1 MTDTLFQVAGFSIS
15 PDGIKFHVSRD
26 TNVKAIN
33 INMGGETYFRFVVLP
48 SKMTKPQAAKHLLD
62 TLDKAKV
69 SEKVFAVLQKVVS
82 GPVVPEKA
90 PKAPKAPKVVVAK
103 PVKPVKGVKSN
114 AAATLKA
121 AVAPADAAAK
131 AKRLETIRAIAA
143 KRNK

>member
-33 INMGGETYFRFVVLP
+33 INMGGETYFNFAVLP
-48 SKMTKPQAAKHLLD
+48 SKVTKPKAAQYLLD
-62 TLDKAKV
+62 TLDKTKV
-69 SEKVFAVLQKVVS
+69 DPAVFEVIASVANGPTVAV
-82 GPVVPEKA
+82 KA
-90 PKAPKAPKVVVAK
+90 PKAPKAPKEAK
-103 PVKPVKGVKSN
+103 APKAPKVVKSN
-114 AAATLKA
+114 AAAVLKA
-121 AVAPADAAAK
+121 AVAPADADAK

>member
-33 INMGGETYFRFVVLP
+33 INMGGETYFKFVVLP
-48 SKMTKPQAAKHLLD
+48 SKMTKPAAAKHLLD
-62 TLDKAKV
+62 TLDKTKV
-69 SEKVFAVLQKVVS
+69 SDKVFTVIQKFVS

-90 PKAPKAPKVVVAK
+90 PKAPKAAKVVVAK
-103 PVKPVKGVKSN
+103 PKKVVKSN

-121 AVAPADAAAK
+121 AVAPATDEAK